1 MTVRDIRHH
10 PATTIGTELSIGTI
24 SNITD
29 AVADAMMAWQTR
41 PLEEF
46 YPVIYLDA
54 IRLKVRADHKVGAGP
69 RISRWAW
76 TPTGFTHARGHL
88 GRRRRGRLILGAR
101 VRHPSNRG
109 VQDVLIVCCD
119 GLTGLPEAVEAT
131 WPDSMVPTCVVHQ
144 YRRLDAVRVLR

>member
-1 MTVRDIRHH
+1 MDGLDACESSAGYAGGMTVRDIRHH

-29 AVADAMMAWQTR
+29 AVADAVMAWQTR

-54 IRLKVRADHKVGAGP
+54 ICLKVRADHKVGAGP

-76 TPTGFTHARGHL
+76 TPTGFKHARGL
-88 GRRRRGRLILGAR
+88 WAGADEGASFWA
-101 VRHPSNRG
+101 H
-109 VQDVLIVCCD
+109 VCA
-119 GLTGLPEAVEAT
+119 TLPTVE
-131 WPDSMVPTCVVHQ
+131 SRTC
-144 YRRLDAVRVLR
+144 